1 MDEVKDTTVYN
12 VQRLKEN
19 AEYMFRISAENSVG
33 ISEYL
38 ESEPVTVKCKY
49 CKYPL

>member
-1 MDEVKDTTVYN
+1 MKDLTVYT
-12 VQRLKEN
+12 VQRLQED

-33 ISEYL
+33 VSEYL

-49 CKYPL
+49 RK

>member
-1 MDEVKDTTVYN
+1 MGEVRDLTVYT
-12 VQRLKEN
+12 VQRLQED

-33 ISEYL
+33 VSEYL

-49 CKYPL
+49 RK